1 MLHDTYYKLLK
12 TLKQYKSNYK
22 KMIDDEITF
31 LCTQKASD
39 RSYLIYDNLKEVY
52 NNITEMITDIILLN
66 HLSIDYTSHPD
77 TIKQY
82 QKRFTYILS

>member
-1 MLHDTYYKLLK
+1 MLNDTYYKLLK

-66 HLSIDYTSHPD
+66 HLSVDYTSHPD

>member
-12 TLKQYKSNYK
+12 TLKQYKNNYK

-52 NNITEMITDIILLN
+52 NNINKMISDIILLN
-66 HLSIDYTSHPD
+66 RLSVDYTSHPD